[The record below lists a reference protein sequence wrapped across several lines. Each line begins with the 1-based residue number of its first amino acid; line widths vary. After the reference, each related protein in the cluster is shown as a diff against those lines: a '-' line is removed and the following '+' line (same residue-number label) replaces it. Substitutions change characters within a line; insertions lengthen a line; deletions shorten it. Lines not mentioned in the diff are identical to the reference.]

1 MNKFQIVESEG
12 NRLLKLSN
20 EPATKE
26 SGSSW
31 DTHKISWLP
40 SFGTSRYVFGDTVI
54 HTRLDNGKAV
64 TSTRNLAFTSV
75 MQLLGY
81 MKSTYGLES
90 PIYQKAKKFFSEDD
104 RK

>member
-1 MNKFQIVESEG
+1 MNKLQIAESEG

-20 EPATKE
+20 EPDTKE

-54 HTRLDNGKAV
+54 HTRQEYGVPV
-64 TSTRNLAFTSV
+64 TTKEYLGFSNV
-75 MQLLGY
+75 KQLLGY
-81 MKSTYGLES
+81 FKTTYGEAN
-90 PIYQKAKKFFSEDD
+90 PIYVHAKEFFSEVD
-104 RK
+104 